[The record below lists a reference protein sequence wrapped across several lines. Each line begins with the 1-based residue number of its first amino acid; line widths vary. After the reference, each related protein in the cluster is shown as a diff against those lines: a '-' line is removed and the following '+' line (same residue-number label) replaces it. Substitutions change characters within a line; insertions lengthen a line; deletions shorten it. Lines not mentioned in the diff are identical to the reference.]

1 MTKEFDYSIVKNPQI
16 FRINRLD
23 AHSDHEYIMPSENTG
38 EGSTDFRFSLNGV
51 WRFSWARNYASA
63 VRGFESPDYDTRA
76 WDTIRV
82 PAHIQM
88 EGYGHP
94 QYVNTQ
100 FPWDGSEEIEPGE
113 IPEEFNPVA
122 SYVRYFYVP
131 DFMRGRPVRISFQGA
146 ERAVWRSGSTGI
158 LSDIPRTPS
167 RPPSST

>member
-1 MTKEFDYSIVKNPQI
+1 M
-16 FRINRLD
+16 R
-23 AHSDHEYIMPSENTG
+23 
-38 EGSTDFRFSLNGV
+38 
-51 WRFSWARNYASA
+51 RFSWAKNYASA
-63 VRGFESPDYDTRA
+63 VRGFESIDYDARA

-122 SYVRYFYVP
+122 S
-131 DFMRGRPVRISFQGA
+131 
-146 ERAVWRSGSTGI
+146 
-158 LSDIPRTPS
+158 
-167 RPPSST
+167 